1 MFWAIARSRQL
12 SAEEM
17 NKKTYFGQSETSSA
31 SRSQSVTPE
40 RQLNNQQG
48 TTASPSVDQSDRMV
62 LDNDKSK
69 STPKNKAQSKDA
81 KTSQRRTSEAVDW
94 KLQEALQAERN
105 RVFAQYQNRGA
116 QRDASAGR

>member
-17 NKKTYFGQSETSSA
+17 NNRAHFGQRETTPV
-31 SRSQSVTPE
+31 SRSQNITAE

-48 TTASPSVDQSDRMV
+48 TTSSTSADQSDRMA
-62 LDNDKSK
+62 LDNEKSK
-69 STPKNKAQSKDA
+69 STPKNKAKSKDA